1 MNKTSIQWTDTTWNP
16 VRGCSRVSE
25 GCRNCYAETMA
36 ARFSDKGMAYEGLAT
51 RHPARWTGKVRLI
64 EEHLED
70 PLKWRAPRR
79 VFVNSMSD
87 LFHESLTITH
97 QTDIFEVM
105 AKCPQHTFQILTKRA
120 DQLYRM
126 KQIGVGVAYRLG
138 KESVPNFWPLP
149 NVWLGVSAEDQK
161 TFAERWDYLRH
172 VPAAVRFISMEPLLG
187 SIDMQSELWE
197 DLESGPNARP
207 CDISNIRSIVE
218 QCKAASVP
226 CFVKQ
231 LGSVPVWNGCGL
243 VANNPKCLTSQS
255 MDDSR
260 LIQLHPSD
268 RKGGDPS
275 EWPED
280 LRIREFPRS
289 RP

>member
-1 MNKTSIQWTDTTWNP
+1 MKVWRRDI
-16 VRGCSRVSE
+16 
-25 GCRNCYAETMA
+25 
-36 ARFSDKGMAYEGLAT
+36 
-51 RHPARWTGKVRLI
+51 PARWTGKVRLI
-64 EEHLED
+64 EGHLED

-149 NVWLGVSAEDQK
+149 NVWLGVSVEDQK

-197 DLESGPNARP
+197 DLGEFVWPDWVIVGGESGPNARP

-231 LGSVPVWNGCGL
+231 LGSVPVWNGRAG
-243 VANNPKCLTSQS
+243 
-255 MDDSR
+255 
-260 LIQLHPSD
+260 
-268 RKGGDPS
+268 
-275 EWPED
+275 W
-280 LRIREFPRS
+280 
-289 RP
+289 